1 MKIVAVAACTAGIA
15 HTYIAREKL
24 MKAAE
29 SRGHQITCET
39 QGNIGIEDELLEADI
54 KEADVVILAVDIA
67 ITKMERFEGK
77 RIIKVGTSVL
87 IKNPIA
93 LIQKVEKVIEDKED
107 K

>member
-24 MKAAE
+24 VKAAE
-29 SRGHQITCET
+29 SRGHQIACET
-39 QGNIGIEDELLEADI
+39 QGNIGIEDELSEKDI

-67 ITKMERFEGK
+67 IAKPERFDGK
-77 RIIKVGTSVL
+77 LTVRVGTGVL

-93 LIQKVEKVIEDKED
+93 LIQKVEKVLEERGGK
-107 K
+107 